1 MFEEPVPGFLP
12 DFSAERVFCLLAFL
26 EELGNFF
33 ETGIWFLFFLLGLF
47 DVVEEEFIGLVVD
60 LLSRPLRFGVDV
72 TLESVDPIDF
82 LSWHFKSQ
90 TIYN

>member
-33 ETGIWFLFFLLGLF
+33 ETGI
-47 DVVEEEFIGLVVD
+47 
-60 LLSRPLRFGVDV
+60 
-72 TLESVDPIDF
+72 
-82 LSWHFKSQ
+82 
-90 TIYN
+90 